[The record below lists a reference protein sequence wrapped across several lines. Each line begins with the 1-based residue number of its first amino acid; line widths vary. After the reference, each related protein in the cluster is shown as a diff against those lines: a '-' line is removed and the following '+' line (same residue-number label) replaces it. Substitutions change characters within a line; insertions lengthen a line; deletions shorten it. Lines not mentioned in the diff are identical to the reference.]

1 MSFNINLLPSKK
13 QVRRSFEK
21 AAPSYDTVAKVQR
34 WTAARLVGG
43 LPETF
48 APAVILDA
56 GCGTGFAQEMLA
68 ARFPAARCIALDFS
82 AAMLSRITRPEFSL
96 AGDVERLPLKSGIVG
111 LYWSNFT
118 AQWCNLDA
126 LLKEAQRVLWP
137 NGRLALSMPGTNTF
151 RELAEAFA
159 QVDAYRHTLN
169 FTTQEGLHTALAR
182 TGFSDPRFLTETCV
196 LHYKDLKT
204 LLHTIKSAGA
214 NQFASGER
222 SHGLMGKS
230 AWQKLEAAYEARRT
244 PQGLPLT
251 YEVMLCHARK
261 PG

>member
-1 MSFNINLLPSKK
+1 MSFNPNLLPPKK
-13 QVRRSFEK
+13 RIRRSFEK
-21 AAPSYDTVAKVQR
+21 AASSYDNVAKIQR

-68 ARFPAARCIALDFS
+68 VRFPAARCIALDFS
-82 AAMLSRITRPEFSL
+82 AAMLSRIAHPEFSL
-96 AGDVERLPLKSGIVG
+96 AGDVEHLPLKSGIVG

-137 NGRLALSMPGTNTF
+137 NGRLALSTPGGNTF

-159 QVDAYRHTLN
+159 QVDNHRHTLN
-169 FTTQEGLHTALAR
+169 FATQEELHTALAR
-182 TGFSDPRFLTETCV
+182 TGFSDPRFITENCV
-196 LHYKDLKT
+196 LHYRDLKT
-204 LLHTIKSAGA
+204 LLRAIKSAGA
-214 NQFASGER
+214 NQFASGNR
-222 SHGLMGKS
+222 SHGLMGKT
-230 AWQKLEAAYEARRT
+230 AWKKLEAAYEARRT
-244 PQGLPLT
+244 PQGLPIT
-251 YEVMLCHARK
+251 YEVILCHARK